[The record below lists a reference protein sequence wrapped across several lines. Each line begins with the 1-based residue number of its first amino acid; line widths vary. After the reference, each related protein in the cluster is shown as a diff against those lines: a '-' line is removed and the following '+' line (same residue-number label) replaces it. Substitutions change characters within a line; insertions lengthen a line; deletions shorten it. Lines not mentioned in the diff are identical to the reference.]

1 MHIYIYVC
9 VCVYVWVCIEI
20 ARVRALPATKSSLQ
34 MYEKK
39 RRKKTKTLP
48 THLSVGSFIYVCTRY
63 PFLPFRLEGHSST
76 DHVQWVSDGHRSHA
90 CR

>member
-39 RRKKTKTLP
+39 RRKKNEDIAHASLRWIF
-48 THLSVGSFIYVCTRY
+48 HLSVYTI
-63 PFLPFRLEGHSST
+63 PFLTLPFG
-76 DHVQWVSDGHRSHA
+76 GPF
-90 CR
+90 